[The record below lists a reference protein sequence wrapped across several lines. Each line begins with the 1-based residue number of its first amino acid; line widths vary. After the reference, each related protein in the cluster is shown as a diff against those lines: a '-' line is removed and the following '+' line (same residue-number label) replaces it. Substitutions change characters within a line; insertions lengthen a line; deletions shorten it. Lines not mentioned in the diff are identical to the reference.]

1 VRPPD
6 DSIKEAANK
15 DVQDMGVGDTLGSAA
30 LLEGNPMQ
38 GGTLRPSAPTKLL
51 VLELS
56 EYARVLSLV
65 RRLSRSY
72 PSAAGPP
79 RDAPCE

>member
-1 VRPPD
+1 
-6 DSIKEAANK
+6 
-15 DVQDMGVGDTLGSAA
+15 MGVGDTLGSDA

-72 PSAAGPP
+72 PSAT
-79 RDAPCE
+79 